1 MKILNQTNNSVS
13 DFVILQD
20 QKWLDRQRI
29 AGRVVA
35 NTLTLLENAVKENTT
50 KSLIELNAMAEE
62 YIENNGCS
70 ATFKN
75 YKGFPAGVCISINRQ
90 LVHGIPTD
98 YKLQDGDKIS
108 FDLGATYEGAIADS
122 AITLIYGE
130 PKSKKHA
137 ALAADTQ
144 QALYTGIK
152 AISIGKKIGVIG
164 NAIHKLLKDEYD
176 VIVNYGGH
184 GISYNKPHAQPFI
197 ANRSTPNDGVRIQA
211 GMTIAI
217 EPMATLRSTHFA
229 TKTSEDGW
237 SVMTTEIGAHWEHSL
252 YIHHD
257 HIEIVTH
264 RENEAINRDIYF
276 Q

>member
-152 AISIGKKIGVIG
+152 AISIG
-164 NAIHKLLKDEYD
+164 
-176 VIVNYGGH
+176 
-184 GISYNKPHAQPFI
+184 
-197 ANRSTPNDGVRIQA
+197 
-211 GMTIAI
+211 
-217 EPMATLRSTHFA
+217 
-229 TKTSEDGW
+229 
-237 SVMTTEIGAHWEHSL
+237 
-252 YIHHD
+252 
-257 HIEIVTH
+257 
-264 RENEAINRDIYF
+264 
-276 Q
+276 